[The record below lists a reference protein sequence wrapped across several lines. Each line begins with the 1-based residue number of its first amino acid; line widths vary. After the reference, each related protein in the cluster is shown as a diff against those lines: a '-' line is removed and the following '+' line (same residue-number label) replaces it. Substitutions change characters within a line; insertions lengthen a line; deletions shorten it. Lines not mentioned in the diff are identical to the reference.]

1 MNRMGYFKT
10 NGLLRVKTFLLKK
23 YVYMNEVI
31 VFPFPGT
38 QPGTKAGM
46 DLTVEASDLGELQCS
61 DPITCSATCY
71 GAGTESYRW

>member
-1 MNRMGYFKT
+1 MGYFKT
-10 NGLLRVKTFLLKK
+10 NGCLRVETFLLKK
-23 YVYMNEVI
+23 YMNEVI
-31 VFPFPGT
+31 VLSFPGT

-46 DLTVEASDLGELQCS
+46 DLAVEASDPGELQCC

>member
-1 MNRMGYFKT
+1 MGYFKT
-10 NGLLRVKTFLLKK
+10 RGLLRVKTFLLK
-23 YVYMNEVI
+23 YMNEVI
-31 VFPFPGT
+31 VLSFPGT

-61 DPITCSATCY
+61 DPITRSATCY

>member
-1 MNRMGYFKT
+1 MNRIGYFKI
-10 NGLLRVKTFLLKK
+10 NGLVRVKIFLLK
-23 YVYMNEVI
+23 YIIEVI
-31 VFPFPGT
+31 VLSFLGT

-61 DPITCSATCY
+61 DPITCSAACY